1 MYQVNKPYNRL
12 YRGRDFVF
20 IRHVFNNRNKV
31 YMIDKSV
38 ENPNYPPFL
47 TIVRGV
53 LCNVFGIIEKKDVIE
68 LIADF

>member
-1 MYQVNKPYNRL
+1 
-12 YRGRDFVF
+12 
-20 IRHVFNNRNKV
+20 
-31 YMIDKSV
+31 MIDKSV